1 MDQNIKVYPLLW
13 FLMVFCKQLFESKL
27 KYFISN
33 VVDLKI
39 QQSYLTK
46 NLIKYEFN
54 FIECVR
60 WSSLLLFIY
69 ECVRLTLPA
78 VDVIVSPFTRPSTT
92 LEFVNVLLLIIVF
105 HAFHNKQKKT
115 NKMIAVV
122 FYMYIFLIGLVLV
135 FFI

>member
-1 MDQNIKVYPLLW
+1 
-13 FLMVFCKQLFESKL
+13 MVFCKQLFESKL

-105 HAFHNKQKKT
+105 HAFHNKQKKN

>member
-1 MDQNIKVYPLLW
+1 
-13 FLMVFCKQLFESKL
+13 MVFCKQLFESKL

-69 ECVRLTLPA
+69 EYVRLTLPA

-105 HAFHNKQKKT
+105 HAFHNKQKKN

>member
-69 ECVRLTLPA
+69 ECVRLTLLA

-105 HAFHNKQKKT
+105 HAFHNKQKKN

>member
-1 MDQNIKVYPLLW
+1 
-13 FLMVFCKQLFESKL
+13 MVFCKQLFESKL

>member
-1 MDQNIKVYPLLW
+1 
-13 FLMVFCKQLFESKL
+13 MVFCKQLFESKL

-54 FIECVR
+54 FIECVH

-105 HAFHNKQKKT
+105 HAFHNKQKKN